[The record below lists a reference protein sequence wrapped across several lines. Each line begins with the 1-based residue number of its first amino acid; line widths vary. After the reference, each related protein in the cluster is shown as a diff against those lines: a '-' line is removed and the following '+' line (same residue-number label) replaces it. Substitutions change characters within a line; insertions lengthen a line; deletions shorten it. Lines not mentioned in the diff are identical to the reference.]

1 MYLKKTKLKSG
12 KTFLSIVEGYREDGK
27 SKSRTVKKIGY
38 LDSLEKDF
46 DDPIKHFTQL
56 AKEMSLKQQQDS
68 EVSISINTT
77 DTIDVGRNLF
87 NAGYLPLKL
96 IYNELDLFTLFKKV
110 HRKSKIEYSLND
122 IFQLLIYSRI
132 LFPASKKETF
142 DNKDKFFQP
151 FTGFSLDDMYKSLDT
166 YDSLKKEI
174 QQWIWSTTKDT
185 YSRDASTSYYD
196 CTNYYFEIANNDID
210 RIDENGL
217 ILEKGYRKRGPEKN
231 KRPDPIVQ
239 MGLLMDS
246 NGIPL
251 SYDLFPGN
259 ESEKTSLRPLMK
271 RTKATYGIT
280 KTIVVADRGLNT
292 SDNMYFLAGKNDD
305 LSKHNDGYVYGQS
318 VRGADKVF
326 KEWVLDNDDY
336 IAEMIDE
343 SGNEVAFIH
352 KSRTFAKE
360 VSIKREDKR
369 NTKVTIC
376 QKQMVYYSS
385 KYARK
390 QKRERSVMIEKAKL
404 LIKKPGGYTKATSYG
419 AAGYVKNIK
428 FNKTTGEVETDKD
441 LSLDLEVIKEEEKY
455 DGYYSIVTSEI
466 ELSDQKIRNIYRG
479 LIKIEDTFKV
489 TKSNLESR
497 PVYVWTLEHIEAH
510 FLTCFVGLVIIRLL
524 EQRLHNKYSVE
535 KILQALREYNCVN
548 IDKNMYQFIY
558 YDEIIKDI
566 EEAFNV
572 NLSKKYRSRKEI
584 RTLLKY

>member
-404 LIKKPGGYTKATSYG
+404 LIKKLGGYTKATSYG